1 MSDRFGAPAPQFDAD
16 QIAQI
21 AAEHFGATGPVRL
34 YPSERD
40 QNARCS
46 LPDGREILVKISHSA
61 ESEATIALQ
70 HALLNHVHQVSPEVC
85 VPGVVRSRSGT
96 ETVTIDD
103 GAGNVNLV
111 RALTWLAGT
120 PLAEA
125 EVTPALL
132 VSLGEKLGQLSKALQ
147 GFFHPAAWQ
156 PDFLWNLDNAAT
168 ALAWRGDIA
177 DPASR
182 AVVEGLVA
190 GAFASLPERLAPL
203 RQAVLYQDAN
213 DYNVLVDNGQV
224 SGLIDFGDVSFGRQI
239 NELAIALAYA
249 ALDKDDPL
257 ATMELVTR
265 GYTGVFPL
273 EAAEVDVLFDLIM
286 LRLAQS
292 ICISSHRSKD
302 FADNAYLTISQ
313 APAQRLLA
321 ALSQLDHGPAT
332 ARLRAAAGLPQV
344 PAWDLAPGE
353 WEPEALLAR
362 RKDRIA
368 PSLSVAYSKPLTIV
382 RGKGAW
388 LYDYQGRGYLDMVNN
403 VAHVGHCHP
412 HVVAALARQAAVLN
426 TNARY
431 LHKVLLDYADRIVAT
446 MPAGLSAC
454 IFTCTGSEANE
465 LAMRMARTATG
476 RHDAVVLDMAYHG
489 HTTGLIDISP
499 YKFARK
505 GGQGRKP
512 FVHVAPLPDPYRGL
526 HRGEGEAIG
535 RAYAGEVERVI
546 AESGADPAFFIA
558 ESYAGVGGQVI
569 PPEGFL
575 RHSYEAVRKAGGL
588 CIADEVQVGFGRAG
602 THMWA
607 FGEQG
612 VVPDIVTLGK
622 PIGAGHPMAAVVT
635 TPEIAQAFANGMEYF
650 NTFGGNPV
658 SCAVGMAVL
667 DVIEQEG
674 LQENA
679 RSVGAYLLDGLRDL
693 AQRHALIGDV
703 RGRGLFIGAE
713 LVLDRATRE
722 PARTAAGEA
731 VNRMRDRGIL
741 LSTDGPDE
749 NVIKIKPPM
758 VFDRANADLFLSNF
772 DAVLEAIGG
781 GG

>member
-1 MSDRFGAPAPQFDAD
+1 MSDMFGAPAPQFGTEE
-16 QIAQI
+16 IARI
-21 AAEHFGATGPVRL
+21 ASEHFDANGAVRF

-46 LPDGREILVKISHSA
+46 LAGGQDILIKISHSA
-61 ESEATIALQ
+61 ESGETIALQ
-70 HALLNHVHQVSPEVC
+70 HALLNHVHNVSHDVS
-85 VPGVVRSRSGT
+85 VPSVVRTRDEM
-96 ETVTIDD
+96 ETVVVSDT
-103 GAGNVNLV
+103 AGNRHIV
-111 RALTWLAGT
+111 RALTWLEGT
-120 PLAEA
+120 PLAEV
-125 EVTPALL
+125 EVTPAVLF
-132 VSLGEKLGQLSKALQ
+132 SLGEKLGQLSKALQ

-156 PDFLWNLDNAAT
+156 PDFLWNLDNAAV
-168 ALAWRGDIA
+168 ALAWRDDIA
-177 DPASR
+177 DPVCR
-182 AVVEGLVA
+182 AGVEALVA
-190 GAFASLPERLAPL
+190 GAFASLPARLAPL

-213 DYNVLVDNGQV
+213 DYNVLVADGRV
-224 SGLIDFGDVSFGRQI
+224 SGLIDFGDVCFGRQI

-249 ALDKDDPL
+249 GLDKADPIG
-257 ATMELVTR
+257 TMEIVTR
-265 GYTGVFPL
+265 GYTSVFAL
-273 EAAEVDVLFDLIM
+273 EAAEVEVLFDLVR

-292 ICISSHRSKD
+292 LCISSHRAKD

-313 APAQRLLA
+313 GPAQRLLGK
-321 ALSQLDHGPAT
+321 LGEMDHAEVT
-332 ARLRAAAGLPQV
+332 ARLREAAGLAAL
-344 PAWDLAPGE
+344 PAWERSPQE
-353 WEPEALLAR
+353 WEPETLQAR

-368 PSLSVAYSKPLTIV
+368 PSLSVAYAKPLTIV

-388 LYDYQGRGYLDMVNN
+388 LYDYRGQGYLDMVNN

-412 HVVAALARQAAVLN
+412 HVVAALTRQAAMLN

-431 LHKVLLDYADRIVAT
+431 LHKTLLDYADRIVAT

-465 LAMRMARTATG
+465 LAIRMARTATG
-476 RHDAVVLDMAYHG
+476 RYDAVVLDVSYHG

-505 GGQGRKP
+505 GGLGRKP

-535 RAYAGEVERVI
+535 RAYAAEVERVI

-575 RHSYEAVRKAGGL
+575 RHAYAAVRKAGGL

-607 FGEQG
+607 FDEQG

-635 TPEIAQAFANGMEYF
+635 TPEIARAFANGMEYF

-679 RSVGAYLLDGLRDL
+679 RIVGNYLLNGLRDL

-713 LVLDRATRE
+713 LVTNRESKE
-722 PARTAAGEA
+722 PARVAAGEA
-731 VNRMRDRGIL
+731 VSRMRDRGIL
-741 LSTDGPDE
+741 LSTDGADE

-758 VFDRANADLFLSNF
+758 VFEKCNADLFLANF
-772 DAVLEAIGG
+772 DAVLGELQA
-781 GG
+781 